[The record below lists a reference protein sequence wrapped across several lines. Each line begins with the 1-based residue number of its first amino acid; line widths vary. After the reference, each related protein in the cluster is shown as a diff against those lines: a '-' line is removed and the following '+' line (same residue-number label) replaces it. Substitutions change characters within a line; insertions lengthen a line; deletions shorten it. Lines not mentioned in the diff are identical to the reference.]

1 MMTDPQV
8 WLSLLTLTALEI
20 VLSVDNLVVISV
32 LVGKLAPDQQA
43 KARFLGMAMALVP
56 RLVLLLFIGW
66 IIGLTEPLFE
76 IFGHG
81 FSGKDIILAMGGVFL
96 IYKATQ
102 EIHASLEGEEGHVS
116 ATVRAS
122 FTAVVSQI
130 ALINLVFSID
140 SIVTAV
146 GMANEIWVM
155 AVAVIASMVVLIA
168 AAGPVG
174 RFVDRHPTVK
184 MLALGFLIMIGMT
197 LVADGFGVHVPK
209 GYVYSAMIFSVVI
222 EAVNMMHRRK
232 AKPVHLHNQYGPEM
246 AAAASDGRTRSVA
259 TSQTSEQT
267 NQA

>member
-1 MMTDPQV
+1 M
-8 WLSLLTLTALEI
+8 
-20 VLSVDNLVVISV
+20 
-32 LVGKLAPDQQA
+32 
-43 KARFLGMAMALVP
+43 
-56 RLVLLLFIGW
+56 
-66 IIGLTEPLFE
+66 
-76 IFGHG
+76 
-81 FSGKDIILAMGGVFL
+81 
-96 IYKATQ
+96 
-102 EIHASLEGEEGHVS
+102 
-116 ATVRAS
+116 
-122 FTAVVSQI
+122 SQI

-209 GYVYSAMIFSVVI
+209 GYVYSAMIFSMAI

-232 AKPVHLHNQYGPEM
+232 AKPVHLHNQYGPRLRARPAMDARDPHRHLKQANRPMRLE
-246 AAAASDGRTRSVA
+246 
-259 TSQTSEQT
+259 TSEICPT
-267 NQA
+267 AIGSRTGASTPC